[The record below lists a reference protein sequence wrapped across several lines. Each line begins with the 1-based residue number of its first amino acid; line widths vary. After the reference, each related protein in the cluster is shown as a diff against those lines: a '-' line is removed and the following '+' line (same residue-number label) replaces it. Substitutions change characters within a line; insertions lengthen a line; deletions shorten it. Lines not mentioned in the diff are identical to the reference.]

1 MRILEGRSP
10 NERNKIIAAAV
21 LGVLALTSLYLAFG
35 DSLFGGSTSVS
46 VTVTPTPTPDG
57 SPSRELREVRM
68 PSQADQNFDWQTTP
82 VIYQPGLFSAPD
94 PGRNIFA
101 FYEPPPPT
109 PYVPPTPTPYV
120 PPTPDPTPTPPLF
133 VAYVNPQAVYAGSK
147 VTRIEVNGDKF
158 TPEARIYFS
167 QSPLPT
173 TFLSA
178 QRLVAEV
185 PANLIA
191 MAGPRQIIVQTADGR
206 LYSNQ
211 VMMNVQAPPAPQFQY
226 VGMIA
231 RQHANNDT
239 AVFREQGKPTE
250 FAARLN
256 DVVGGRFRLVSI
268 SAAETVFEDTNLGFR
283 HRLELYRPPPGTVT
297 SSAPAPSRPTRG
309 RPPGF
314 QDEMPQQDVD
324 MSDIPGI
331 PSNIP
336 RYVPPGANRTPR
348 PQGNPEDS
356 DTKQDTGD
364 EDTDGR

>member
-1 MRILEGRSP
+1 M
-10 NERNKIIAAAV
+10 IAAAV
-21 LGVLALTSLYLAFG
+21 LGVLSLASLYLAFG
-35 DSLFGGSTSVS
+35 QSLFGSRTSVT
-46 VTVTPTPTPDG
+46 VEVTPTPTPGG

-68 PSQADQNFDWQTTP
+68 PTQEDQNFDWQTTP
-82 VIYQPGLFSAPD
+82 VVYRPGLFSAPD

-109 PYVPPTPTPYV
+109 PYVAPTPTPFIQ
-120 PPTPDPTPTPPLF
+120 PTPVPTPTPPIF
-133 VAYVNPQAVYAGSK
+133 VAYVNPQSVYAGSK
-147 VTRIEVNGDKF
+147 TVRIEINGDKF
-158 TPEARIYFS
+158 TPDARIYFS
-167 QSPLPT
+167 QTQLPT
-173 TFLSA
+173 TYLSA

-191 MAGPRQIIVQTADGR
+191 MEGPRQIIVQTVDGK

-211 VMMNVQAPPAPQFQY
+211 TMMNVQAPPKPQFKY

-239 AVFREQGKPTE
+239 AVFREEGKPTE

-256 DVVGGRFRLVSI
+256 DVLGGRFRLVSI
-268 SAAETVFEDTNLGFR
+268 SAAETVFEDTSLGFR
-283 HRLELYRPPPGTVT
+283 HRLELFRPPPGTVT
-297 SSAPAPSRPTRG
+297 SSAPTPTRPIRG

-314 QDEMPQQDVD
+314 QQDMPQQDID

-331 PSNIP
+331 PANIP
-336 RYVPPGANRTPR
+336 RYVPPGANRQQR
-348 PQGNPEDS
+348 PEGNPNDS
-356 DTKQDTGD
+356 DKKDDDGE

>member
-1 MRILEGRSP
+1 MRILEGKSP
-10 NERNKIIAAAV
+10 NERNKMIAAGV
-21 LGVLALTSLYLAFG
+21 LGVLALASLYLAFG
-35 DSLFGGSTSVS
+35 QSLFGSRTSVT
-46 VTVTPTPTPDG
+46 VEVTPTPTPTG
-57 SPSRELREVRM
+57 SPSRELRAVRM
-68 PSQADQNFDWQTTP
+68 PSQEDQNFEWQTTP
-82 VIYQPGLFSAPD
+82 VLYRPGLFSAPD

-101 FYEPPPPT
+101 FYEPPPRT
-109 PYVPPTPTPYV
+109 PYVTPTPTPFV
-120 PPTPDPTPTPPLF
+120 TPTPVPTPTPPIF
-133 VAYVNPQAVYAGSK
+133 VAYVNPQSVYAGSK
-147 VTRIEVNGDKF
+147 TVRIEVNGDKF

-167 QSPLPT
+167 QSPLAT

-191 MAGPRQIIVQTADGR
+191 MEGPRQIMVQTPDGK

-211 VMMNVQAPPAPQFQY
+211 TMMNVQAPPRPQFQY

-239 AVFREQGKPTE
+239 AVFREQGKPSE

-256 DVVGGRFRLVSI
+256 DVLGGRFRLVSI
-268 SAAETVFEDTNLGFR
+268 SAAEAVFEDTSLGFR

-297 SSAPAPSRPTRG
+297 SSVPTPPGPVRG

-314 QDEMPQQDVD
+314 QDVMPQEEID

-331 PSNIP
+331 PANIP
-336 RYVPPGANRTPR
+336 RYVPPGNRAPQRQRTPA
-348 PQGNPEDS
+348 NIDS
-356 DTKQDTGD
+356 KQDDGD
-364 EDTDGR
+364 EDTDGS